1 MPSPR
6 QTIPRFEQIDAP
18 IRHAEKREC
27 SSGISRPSER
37 SVRRSMETLDALG
50 LSASVLS
57 VEYGLAGQTESIDT
71 RRIGR

>member
-1 MPSPR
+1 
-6 QTIPRFEQIDAP
+6 
-18 IRHAEKREC
+18 
-27 SSGISRPSER
+27 
-37 SVRRSMETLDALG
+37 METLDALG